1 MPQKLLSQLAHV
13 EILSPRP
20 QQTVEFLT
28 GVLGLQE
35 SGRSGQSVYLRGW
48 SEFFHHSLQV
58 TEGETPG
65 LGHIGWRAMGP
76 EALESAVARLT
87 ESGQGD
93 GWYEGSIGHGPAY
106 RYRAPHG
113 GQLHEVFWEV
123 ERYAAPVAMR
133 STFPNR
139 PQRRPDRGI
148 ATRYLD
154 HVTVASRDIMADCVW
169 YRDVL
174 GHRLM
179 EWTAPSADSDH
190 CVFAMLSVCERSHDF
205 GIVPDMSSVTGRIN
219 HVAFW
224 LDQREDLRRAA
235 DLLLE
240 AGVAI
245 EFGPGRHGMGEIDY
259 VYFREPGGMR
269 MELNSGTIRNYEPD
283 WEPVRWTPEQGSN
296 VFFRNVPFPTSMFE
310 TFPPAPA
317 REEPAATGVFH

>member
-139 PQRRPDRGI
+139 PQRHPDRGI

-310 TFPPAPA
+310 TFPLAPA

>member
-1 MPQKLLSQLAHV
+1 MSLKLLSQLAHV

-20 QQTVEFLT
+20 RETVEFLT
-28 GVLGLQE
+28 GVLGLVE
-35 SGRSGQSVYLRGW
+35 SSRRGQSVFLRGW

-76 EALESAVARLT
+76 EQLETAVARLQ
-87 ESGQGD
+87 ESGQGE
-93 GWYEGSIGHGPAY
+93 GWHEGSAGHGPAY

-123 ERYAAPVAMR
+123 ERYRAPAGMR

-139 PQRRPDRGI
+139 PQRHPDRGI

-154 HVTVASRDIMADCVW
+154 HVTVASRDIMADCLW

-179 EWTAPSADSDH
+179 EWTAPAADSDH

-205 GIVPDMSSVTGRIN
+205 GIVPDMSSVRGRIN

-224 LDQREDLRRAA
+224 LDQREDLRRAS

-240 AGVAI
+240 SGVAI

-269 MELNSGTIRNYEPD
+269 IELNSGTIRNYEPD
-283 WEPVRWTPEQGSN
+283 WEPVKWTPEQGSN
-296 VFFRNVPFPTSMFE
+296 VFYRNVQFPTSMFE
-310 TFPPAPA
+310 TFPLAPAP
-317 REEPAATGVFH
+317 EEPAATGVFH